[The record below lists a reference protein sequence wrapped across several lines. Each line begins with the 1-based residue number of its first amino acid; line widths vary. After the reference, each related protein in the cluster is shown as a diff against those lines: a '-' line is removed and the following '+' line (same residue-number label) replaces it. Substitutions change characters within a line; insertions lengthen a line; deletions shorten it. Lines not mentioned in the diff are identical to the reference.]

1 MAKKD
6 IDSDI
11 VYRGASSGERGNPGL
26 GFIVGIFA
34 LCWLVHRSGY
44 STGVSVS
51 SKVLRRHDKDV
62 RRMKKEAAKRE
73 KQLKKE
79 LQPKEE
85 QTKWRPW

>member
-6 IDSDI
+6 VDGDV
-11 VYRGASSGERGNPGL
+11 VYRGSTPVERGGSGL

-44 STGVSVS
+44 NAGVGVSN
-51 SKVLRRHDKDV
+51 KVLRRHDKDV

-79 LQPKEE
+79 LNPE
-85 QTKWRPW
+85 QEQKKWCPW